1 MQDHK
6 LIKRSILALDQMSE
20 PEIMQNIEKHYP
32 DINFYKIGL
41 EQFCLYGPSLIHRI
55 KDKFNNYDLKFFL
68 DLKLHDIP
76 KTVAQAI
83 KSLSGLSVS
92 FLTIHLGGG
101 SEMVRA
107 ALESAREYLPDTTIL
122 GVSFL
127 TSIDPKSLSQT
138 YGIDPSQFES
148 SFKQIV
154 KMGSEVGLKGLV
166 CSINDLSMVQS
177 IDKTLQTVCPGV
189 RFQDQILSG
198 DNQDQKRVGTPQF
211 AIEQNASYIVIGRAL
226 TQAGDKWEKEWRH
239 LKVYN
244 RVRAYTNKLSFLYS
258 RKLIQ

>member
-1 MQDHK
+1 MQDQK
-6 LIKRSILALDQMSE
+6 LVQRSILALDQMSE
-20 PEIMQNIEKHYP
+20 SEIMQNIEKHYP

-41 EQFCLYGPSLIHRI
+41 EQFCLHGPGLISRI
-55 KDKFNNYDLKFFL
+55 KEKFSDYDLKFFL

-83 KSLSGLSVS
+83 KSLSGMPVS

-101 SEMVRA
+101 PEMVKA
-107 ALESAREYLPDTTIL
+107 ALESAKEHLPDTTIL

-127 TSIDPKSLSQT
+127 TSIDSESLYRT

-166 CSINDLSMVQS
+166 CSINDLNMVQS
-177 IDKTLQTVCPGV
+177 IDKNLQTVCPGI
-189 RFQDQILSG
+189 RFQDQISSG
-198 DNQDQKRVGTPQF
+198 DNQDQKRVATPEF
-211 AIEQNASYIVIGRAL
+211 AKEQDASYIVIGRAL
-226 TQAGDKWEKEWRH
+226 TQAGDKWEERMDS
-239 LKVYN
+239 LKS
-244 RVRAYTNKLSFLYS
+244 L
-258 RKLIQ
+258 